1 MLDKEFYT
9 ALRQYLAN
17 RTIKPL
23 LDQCR
28 RKKVMRVAENFV
40 LKGN

>member
-1 MLDKEFYT
+1 MVDKEFYA

-17 RTIKPL
+17 RSITS
-23 LDQCR
+23 LDHCR